1 MIWFG
6 LFLLVLFICFG
17 GVLLVGAPYLPTLAP
32 QVQAALKLA
41 GLKPGD
47 TLLEL
52 GCGDGKV
59 LLAAA
64 RQGINA
70 VGYELN
76 PILAIL
82 AWLRTRRYR
91 RQVRVIWGDFWRQP
105 WPPAEAIFVFLLP
118 RYMSKL
124 NKKVIQY
131 PHKPVKLASYAFEIP
146 GKPPAKQK
154 NGVFLY
160 KYANSKSKVLPAG

>member
-1 MIWFG
+1 MIW
-6 LFLLVLFICFG
+6 LVAALTLLVICFS
-17 GVLLVGAPYLPTLAP
+17 GVLLFGAPYLPTLKP
-32 QVQAALKLA
+32 QVEAALKLA
-41 GLKPGD
+41 DLKPGE

-59 LLAAA
+59 LIAAA
-64 RQGINA
+64 KQGINV

-76 PILAIL
+76 PVLVVI

-91 RQVRVIWGDFWRQP
+91 RNVKIIWGDFWNKP
-105 WPPAEAIFVFLLP
+105 WPEAEAIFTFLLP

-131 PHKPVKLASYAFEIP
+131 DSKPVKLISFAFEIP
-146 GKPPAKQK
+146 ELKPTKQEQ
-154 NGVFLY
+154 GVFRY
-160 KYANSKSKVLPAG
+160 DYR